1 MKSLLGKAFMVEGII
16 LALLGI
22 IFLINPVDAF
32 LSFTKIC
39 GFFIIIAAVLRII
52 GGFVS
57 YSKLYYILTGF
68 IDLLFGILVWRNPV
82 VTVENLIL
90 IYGIWTF
97 VKGMYNV
104 VVISKYKLFG
114 FNLLTILSIASILLG
129 GFITLCPI
137 VISVTL
143 KYIPY
148 AIGIY
153 FVLIAIFE
161 MYIGYK
167 IKKINI

>member
-1 MKSLLGKAFMVEGII
+1 MKNLLGKAFMVEGII

-22 IFLINPVDAF
+22 IFLINPVNAF

-57 YSKLYYILTGF
+57 YSKLYYILTGI

-97 VKGMYNV
+97 IKGMYNMV
-104 VVISKYKLFG
+104 IISKYQLLG
-114 FNLLTILSIASILLG
+114 FNLLTILSIISIVLG

-137 VISVTL
+137 VVSFTL

-148 AIGIY
+148 AIGVY
-153 FVLIAIFE
+153 LVFIAFFE